1 MKSLKAIS
9 LLDSIPK
16 ISSYSNYGINL
27 EKIFEKHSL
36 GNLIKSLKFKKD
48 YINKLKKES
57 TEDIKINEEYDIF
70 DKQKKEKAREEEDE
84 VDIFSLPV
92 SKSESKL
99 KIQKKQIRNYFFL
112 KKNKMEFDSNS
123 LAYKYYPNFNSID
136 KNVPSVRIIKPNFF
150 NKLKKKYNIFN
161 TEIKKKLNN
170 DENIQE
176 IKNNNNNIKNKNIII
191 NDNQYLNTINNYKN
205 FKYPKSLKNKII
217 NFRNSNNQST
227 NSKTNNSKKSLKSI
241 EAVHRFK
248 TEIPLQTPT
257 KPKSKFNSKDKLP
270 CLSSQKDE
278 EKNNINNN
286 NITPF
291 HFKNRAIDFTKMKSH
306 KFLNLKNIEQMP
318 DFCSYEPKYNLV
330 EKRQYN
336 IFFNKIPENDKS
348 RKKRNLLNKILT
360 SYEVESNYQTIDN
373 NKLNN
378 DILLKYRFPK

>member
-1 MKSLKAIS
+1 
-9 LLDSIPK
+9 
-16 ISSYSNYGINL
+16 
-27 EKIFEKHSL
+27 
-36 GNLIKSLKFKKD
+36 
-48 YINKLKKES
+48 
-57 TEDIKINEEYDIF
+57 
-70 DKQKKEKAREEEDE
+70 
-84 VDIFSLPV
+84 
-92 SKSESKL
+92 
-99 KIQKKQIRNYFFL
+99 
-112 KKNKMEFDSNS
+112 MEFDSNS